1 MNELVLNIMKK
12 YIKYLILL
20 SIFLITFCT
29 TNNPKINKKED
40 AARSYSN
47 DHLDIENQIIWA
59 LLESEYRR
67 TTVDTIYDQNGKI
80 VEIFKH
86 EKPSKP
92 NLLIINETTS
102 VSYDSSDSTFHS
114 LKDVGLSLLTTKM
127 LQDFCSR
134 NKSSIKVGPFN
145 GFEGDIT
152 YASLA
157 EAEHIISVEI
167 GREVLEPIKPQDN
180 YNALK
185 TTSKEHVT
193 FSRPGFNNN
202 QTLAIIEYSTYSG
215 PISSAN
221 HLLILGKVNG
231 KWKILERAITLIS

>member
-1 MNELVLNIMKK
+1 MKK

-20 SIFLITFCT
+20 SVFLIISCT
-29 TNNPKINKKED
+29 TNNTQINKKAD

-47 DHLDIENQIIWA
+47 DHLDIENQVIWA

-67 TTVDTIYDQNGKI
+67 TTEDTIYNQNGKI

-86 EKPSKP
+86 EKPPKP

-102 VSYDSSDSTFHS
+102 ISYDSSDSTFYS
-114 LKDVGLSLLTTKM
+114 LKDLGLSLLTTKM
-127 LQDFCSR
+127 LHDFCSR
-134 NKSSIKVGPFN
+134 NKSSIKVGPFD
-145 GFEGDIT
+145 GFDGDIT

-167 GREVLEPIKPQDN
+167 NGKVLGPIKPQDN
-180 YNALK
+180 YYTLR
-185 TTSKEHVT
+185 TTSKEHVR
-193 FSRPGFNNN
+193 FSRPGFNDN

-221 HLLILGKVNG
+221 QLLILGKVNG